1 VLDEHGLL
9 NDALEPGI
17 LFGRG
22 LRLLREAEGGRY
34 AIFLSSVVLFEWAAD
49 DRATRRLV
57 AALNCPEFV
66 GDSAAWNHAA

>member
-1 VLDEHGLL
+1 VLDEHGRLKH
-9 NDALEPGI
+9 APEPGI

-57 AALNCPEFV
+57 AAQLAPTRALFIP
-66 GDSAAWNHAA
+66 A